1 MKRLLAIWCLLA
13 LTAFPCP
20 AAQAQQQL
28 PTLGVC
34 IYNYEDTFIT
44 SLLEVIR
51 REAEQVATLITYDGH
66 NNQNLQNDQV
76 EELLKSGV
84 DALIVNPV
92 DRTAAIYLI
101 QMAMRYQKPIVFI
114 NREPLRED
122 LALYH
127 LAYYVGIDPKEQ
139 GLLSGKLA
147 AHYFR
152 THPKADRN
160 GDGVMQL
167 VLLKGEPGHQDA
179 ELRTQYAMKA
189 LQQEGLHTEKLDEA
203 AALWE
208 RSLGQEKM
216 ASFLNT
222 FGERIECVISNNDD
236 MALGAIDALKAAGY
250 FSGDKYMPVIGIDA
264 TAPARE
270 ALAQGSLYATVF
282 NDALGQGNAAVA
294 LAILLARGEAV
305 VPETF
310 PYDIQDK
317 VVYIQSTSM
326 ISDRVP

>member
-1 MKRLLAIWCLLA
+1 
-13 LTAFPCP
+13 
-20 AAQAQQQL
+20 
-28 PTLGVC
+28 
-34 IYNYEDTFIT
+34 
-44 SLLEVIR
+44 
-51 REAEQVATLITYDGH
+51 
-66 NNQNLQNDQV
+66 
-76 EELLKSGV
+76 
-84 DALIVNPV
+84 
-92 DRTAAIYLI
+92 
-101 QMAMRYQKPIVFI
+101 
-114 NREPLRED
+114 
-122 LALYH
+122 
-127 LAYYVGIDPKEQ
+127 
-139 GLLSGKLA
+139 
-147 AHYFR
+147 
-152 THPKADRN
+152 
-160 GDGVMQL
+160 MQL

-189 LQQEGLHTEKLDEA
+189 LQQEGLRTEKLDEA

-305 VPETF
+305 APETF

>member
-1 MKRLLAIWCLLA
+1 MRRLLALSCLGALLILA
-13 LTAFPCP
+13 P
-20 AAQAQQQL
+20 AAAQEKP

-34 IYNYEDTFIT
+34 IYNYEDTFML

-51 REAEQVATLITYDGH
+51 GEAAQVAHLVAYDGQ
-66 NNQNLQNDQV
+66 NNQNQQNDQI
-76 EELLKSGV
+76 EELLESGV

-101 QMAMRYQKPIVFI
+101 QMAMRYQKPIVLI
-114 NREPLRED
+114 NREPLQED
-122 LALYH
+122 LDLYDQ
-127 LAYYVGIDPKEQ
+127 AYYVGIDPKEQ
-139 GLLSGKLA
+139 GLLSGRLA
-147 AHYFR
+147 AQYFQ
-152 THPKADRN
+152 THPQADLS

-189 LQQEGLHTEKLDEA
+189 LQESGVKVEKLAEA

-208 RSLGQEKM
+208 RSLGQERM

-222 FGERIECVISNNDD
+222 FGERIECVLSNNDD

-270 ALAQGSLYATVF
+270 ALAQGSLYGTVF
-282 NDALGQGNAAVA
+282 NDAAGQGRAAVA

-305 VPETF
+305 TRDSF
-310 PYDIQDK
+310 PYDVHNK
-317 VVYIQSTSM
+317 VVYIQSTSFV
-326 ISDRVP
+326 SNKVP

>member
-1 MKRLLAIWCLLA
+1 MKRLLAFCCLLA
-13 LTAFPCP
+13 LLASLCP
-20 AAQAQQQL
+20 LATAQQKL
-28 PTLGVC
+28 PTIGVC

-51 REAEQVATLITYDGH
+51 HEADQVATLITYDGQ
-66 NNQNLQNDQV
+66 NNQNLQNDQM

-122 LALYH
+122 LALYGQ
-127 LAYYVGIDPKEQ
+127 AYYVGIDPKEQ
-139 GLLSGKLA
+139 GLLSGQLA
-147 AHYFR
+147 ARYFL

-189 LQQEGLHTEKLDEA
+189 LQQEGIPMEKLDEA

-208 RSLGQEKM
+208 RSLGQERM

-222 FGERIECVISNNDD
+222 FGDRIECVISNNDD

-250 FSGDKYMPVIGIDA
+250 FSGDKFMPVIGIDA

-282 NDALGQGNAAVA
+282 NDATAQGRASVA
-294 LAILLARGEAV
+294 LAILLAQGQAV
-305 VPETF
+305 STATF

>member
-1 MKRLLAIWCLLA
+1 MKRLLALGCLCALLVPALA
-13 LTAFPCP
+13 
-20 AAQAQQQL
+20 AAQETP

-34 IYNYEDTFIT
+34 IYNYEDTFMF

-51 REAEQVATLITYDGH
+51 GEAAPVAQLITYDGQ
-66 NNQNLQNDQV
+66 NNQNLQNDQI
-76 EELLKSGV
+76 EELLEGGV

-114 NREPLRED
+114 NREPLQED
-122 LALYH
+122 LALYNQ
-127 LAYYVGIDPKEQ
+127 AYYVGIDPKEQ
-139 GLLSGKLA
+139 GLLSGLLA
-147 AHYFR
+147 AGYFQA
-152 THPKADRN
+152 HPKADLN

-189 LQQEGLHTEKLDEA
+189 LQESGVQVEKLAEA
-203 AALWE
+203 TALWE
-208 RSLGQEKM
+208 RSLGQERM
-216 ASFLNT
+216 ASLLNT
-222 FGERIECVISNNDD
+222 FGDRIECVISNNDD

-250 FSGDKYMPVIGIDA
+250 FSGDKFMPVIGIDA

-282 NDALGQGNAAVA
+282 NDAAGQGRAAVA
-294 LAILLARGEAV
+294 LAILLARGQAV
-305 VPETF
+305 TPKSF
-310 PYDIQDK
+310 PYDIHDK
-317 VVYIQSTSM
+317 VVYIQSTSFV
-326 ISDRVP
+326 SDKTP